1 MKKIEVHIPKDFYII
16 AEIGIN
22 HNGSLTIAKDLIDV
36 AINCGCNAVKF
47 QKRTVEQVYSKETLE
62 IPRESPWGKT
72 TGDQKKG
79 LELSLDDY
87 DKINEYCKNKI
98 DWFASCWDIQSQED
112 MKRYNFKYNKIASA
126 MVTHLE
132 FIKQVAI
139 EKKHTL
145 ISTGMTQYKD
155 IDLAIEIFEKES
167 CDYTLMHTVSTYPTK
182 DIDCNINMIDTL
194 KKKYNCKIGYSGHE
208 VGLLPSILAV
218 TKGATVIE
226 RHITLD
232 RSMYGSDQA
241 ASLEPEGLRRLVR
254 DIRSIETISGNGVK
268 IFSDEEKA
276 VAKKLRYFE

>member
-1 MKKIEVHIPKDFYII
+1 MIYIV

-72 TGDQKKG
+72 TGDQKQG
-79 LELSLDDY
+79 LELSLNDY
-87 DKINEYCKNKI
+87 DKINEYCKSKI

-112 MKRYNFKYNKIASA
+112 MKQYNFKHNKIASA
-126 MVTHLE
+126 MITHLE
-132 FIKQVAI
+132 FIKQVAK

-182 DIDCNINMIDTL
+182 DVDCNINMIDTL
-194 KKKYNCKIGYSGHE
+194 RKKYNCKIGYSGHE

-254 DIRSIETISGNGVK
+254 DIRSIEIISGNGVK